1 MSNTKRKY
9 ELYTPEAKANIHAT
23 FAQMRDENPLFC
35 QPGIDGQ
42 TMIWFASRY
51 EDVETVLRDDR
62 HFVRDPRNA
71 LGDAAP
77 QPNPLEA
84 LISNHMLNKDW
95 EDRRRLR
102 NLVSQAFTPKIVR
115 ALRPRIQ
122 EIADELIDAVE
133 AKGQMDL
140 MADFAFHLPT
150 IVIAELLG
158 IPVADRDKFKVW
170 SNAVIVPSLDAD
182 SATEFMR
189 LMQEFIAYLQ
199 ALFAAR
205 RQHPDD
211 DLTSALLAAEEDGD
225 RLNEQELFSMMVLLI
240 VAGHETTVSL
250 IGNAIVSL
258 WQHPEQL
265 ALLQKNPSL
274 METAV
279 EEFLRYDGPVE
290 RAFVRFVAEE
300 VQLGAQHLPK
310 GSLVIP
316 LIASANRD
324 ETRFANADLLDITRQ
339 PNPHMGFGKGAHYC
353 LGAPL
358 ARLEAE
364 IALNTLLHR
373 LPSMQPALPLN
384 ELRWRM
390 SPMFRSLE
398 ALPVTWQS
406 GEALQPFS

>member
-1 MSNTKRKY
+1 MSNPKRKY

-23 FAQMRDENPLFC
+23 FAQMRHEDPLFC
-35 QPGIDGQ
+35 QPGLDGQ

-95 EDRRRLR
+95 DDHRRLR

-170 SNAVIVPSLDAD
+170 SKAVIVPSLDAD
-182 SATEFMR
+182 SAAEFMR

-205 RQHPDD
+205 RQHPGD
-211 DLTSALLAAEEDGD
+211 DLTSALLSAEEDGD

-265 ALLQKNPSL
+265 ALLQNNPSL

-290 RAFVRFVAEE
+290 RAFVRFVAADVE
-300 VQLGAQHLPK
+300 LGGQHLPK

-324 ETRFANADLLDITRQ
+324 ETRFANVDRLDITRQ

-364 IALNTLLHR
+364 IALNTLLCR

-398 ALPVTWQS
+398 TLPVTWQS
-406 GEALQPFS
+406 G